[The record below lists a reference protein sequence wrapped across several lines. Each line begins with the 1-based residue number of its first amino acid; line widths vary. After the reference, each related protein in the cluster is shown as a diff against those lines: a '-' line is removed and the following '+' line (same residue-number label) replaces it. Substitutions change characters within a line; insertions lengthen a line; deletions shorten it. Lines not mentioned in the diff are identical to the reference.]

1 MLKAIIL
8 NNFFSF
14 KDTHTIKL
22 NEGAN
27 LLLGINGSGKSSFIN
42 AIRLLSE
49 GVAGDGLIKLIQE
62 QWGGVAQIAN
72 SNGEKNTELFS
83 LNFVFDYEKLNKLSP
98 KNLFESDVIYRISIS
113 KLGETSYFLSERAE
127 NMSGHKYLEF
137 YGGKGE
143 TLTRINISTHTRYS
157 FQKYE
162 GGDISSQELILRQ
175 INDFK
180 YYPHLYV
187 LRKAIESIAVYNSF
201 NVEEGSKIRSLTE
214 FSTDTR
220 LRRNGAN
227 LTQMLNKL
235 KLDNTFYFDRLE
247 EEFKN
252 INPNFKGIEI
262 ANLFGQSYLSLREK
276 NMSRVIGAMHISD
289 GTLRF
294 LLLESIFYNPLRGGF
309 VAIDEPERGLHPDMI
324 HSIAEMIKYAAKDS
338 QIIIATHSPLLLNQ
352 FELEDVLVFEKD
364 ENNSTIVKKVS
375 ENDFPDWEGDFLPGQ
390 MWLLG
395 QIGGKRW

>member
-1 MLKAIIL
+1 MLKRVIIDD
-8 NNFFSF
+8 FFSF
-14 KDTHTIKL
+14 NEIHTIEL
-22 NEGAN
+22 NEGVN
-27 LLLGINGSGKSSFIN
+27 LLLGINGSGKTSFIN

-49 GVAGDGLIKLIQE
+49 GVAGDGLVKLIQE
-62 QWGGVAQIAN
+62 QWGGVSQIAN
-72 SNGEKNTELFS
+72 SNGANNAKGFRISYT
-83 LNFVFDYEKLNKLSP
+83 FDYKKLNKLGGRD
-98 KNLFESDVIYRISIS
+98 LFKSDVEYYIRIIKS
-113 KLGETSYFLSERAE
+113 GETGYFLSERVFDDE
-127 NMSGHKYLEF
+127 YTYLHF
-137 YGGKGE
+137 FDGLGNIY
-143 TLTRINISTHTRYS
+143 TRIKGSKYEL
-157 FQKYE
+157 QKYE
-162 GGDISSQELILRQ
+162 GGDISDKELALRQ
-175 INDFK
+175 INDYK
-180 YYPHLYV
+180 HYPHIYILH
-187 LRKAIESIAVYNSF
+187 KAIKSIAVYNSF

-214 FSTDTR
+214 FSTDNR

-235 KLDNTFYFDRLE
+235 KLDYTFYFERLE

-252 INPNFKGIEI
+252 VNPNFKGIEI

-324 HSIAEMIKYAAKDS
+324 RSIAEMIKYAAKES
-338 QIIIATHSPLLLNQ
+338 QIIVATHSPHLLNQ

-375 ENDFPDWEGDFLPGQ
+375 EDDFPDWEGDFLPGQ

>member
-14 KDTHTIKL
+14 KDTHRIEL

-83 LNFVFDYEKLNKLSP
+83 LGFVFDYEKLNKLNP
-98 KNLFESDVIYRISIS
+98 KNLFESDVTYWISIS
-113 KLGETSYFLSERAE
+113 KLGQTSYLLGERAE
-127 NMSGHKYLEF
+127 NKSGHKYLEF
-137 YGGKGE
+137 YGGAGE
-143 TLTRINISTHTRYS
+143 TLTRIKTSIYR

-294 LLLESIFYNPLRGGF
+294 LLLESIFYNPLLGGF

-324 HSIAEMIKYAAKDS
+324 RSIAEMIKYAAKDS

>member
-1 MLKAIIL
+1 MLKAIII

-14 KDTHTIKL
+14 KDTHKIEL

-83 LNFVFDYEKLNKLSP
+83 LGFVFDYEKLNKLNP
-98 KNLFESDVIYRISIS
+98 KNLFESDVTYWINIS
-113 KLGETSYFLSERAE
+113 KLGQTSYLLGERVE
-127 NMSGHKYLEF
+127 NKSGHKYLEF
-137 YGGKGE
+137 YGGAGE
-143 TLTRINISTHTRYS
+143 TLTRIKTSTYS
-157 FQKYE
+157 FRKYE

-324 HSIAEMIKYAAKDS
+324 RSIAEMIKYAAKDS

>member
-1 MLKAIIL
+1 MLKAITL

-14 KDTHTIKL
+14 KDTHRIEL

-62 QWGGVAQIAN
+62 QWGGVSQIAN
-72 SNGEKNTELFS
+72 SNGANNANDFS
-83 LNFVFDYEKLNKLSP
+83 ICYTFDYKKLNKLGGRD
-98 KNLFESDVIYRISIS
+98 LFKSDVEYYIRII
-113 KLGETSYFLSERAE
+113 KTGETGYFLSEIVGDDE
-127 NMSGHKYLEF
+127 YTYLHFYNGLGNIYTHIKDSKYEL
-137 YGGKGE
+137 
-143 TLTRINISTHTRYS
+143 
-157 FQKYE
+157 QKYE

-175 INDFK
+175 INDVK

-324 HSIAEMIKYAAKDS
+324 RSIAEMIKYAAKDS

>member
-1 MLKAIIL
+1 MLKRVIIVD
-8 NNFFSF
+8 FFSF
-14 KDTHTIKL
+14 NGIHTIEL
-22 NEGAN
+22 NEGVN
-27 LLLGINGSGKSSFIN
+27 LLLGINGSGKTSFIN

-49 GVAGDGLIKLIQE
+49 GVAGDGLVKLIQE
-62 QWGGVAQIAN
+62 QWGGVSQIAN
-72 SNGEKNTELFS
+72 SNGANNANDFS
-83 LNFVFDYEKLNKLSP
+83 ICYTFDYKKLNKLGGRD
-98 KNLFESDVIYRISIS
+98 LFKSDVEYYIRIIKS
-113 KLGETSYFLSERAE
+113 GETGYFLSEIVGDDE
-127 NMSGHKYLEF
+127 YTYLHFYDGLGNIYTHIKDSKYEL
-137 YGGKGE
+137 
-143 TLTRINISTHTRYS
+143 
-157 FQKYE
+157 QKYE
-162 GGDISSQELILRQ
+162 GGDISDKELALRQ
-175 INDFK
+175 INDYK
-180 YYPHLYV
+180 HYPHIYILH
-187 LRKAIESIAVYNSF
+187 KAIESIAVYNSF

-235 KLDNTFYFDRLE
+235 KLDYTFYFERLE

-252 INPNFKGIEI
+252 VNPNFKGIEI

-276 NMSRVIGAMHISD
+276 NMNRVIGAMHISD

-324 HSIAEMIKYAAKDS
+324 RSIAEMIKYAAKES
-338 QIIIATHSPLLLNQ
+338 QIIVATHSPHLLNQ

-375 ENDFPDWEGDFLPGQ
+375 EDDFPDWEGDFLPGQ